1 MFRVKFYFHYN
12 SRKKGNVDKRF
23 MAVCQKKAVGMYG
36 MATYSLPILGI
47 REVGWSHGVVRIP
60 AALLAI
66 PAKLRAL
73 F

>member
-47 REVGWSHGVVRIP
+47 REVG
-60 AALLAI
+60 
-66 PAKLRAL
+66 
-73 F
+73 